1 MRVEQTILSSLIYD
15 EGFTR
20 KVLPFLK
27 QEYFHD
33 QTEKVL
39 FACIEKFIEKYNNLP
54 TKETL
59 LLDIEKQDKIPEQVY
74 SGVVSYI
81 NDIVYDK
88 KDPQWLVD
96 NAEKFC
102 QEKAVYNAI
111 MESISIIDG
120 NSKGNDKGSI
130 PTILADALGVTFDD
144 SIGHDFLQDSDER
157 FEFYNKKEDRIPF
170 DLEYFNKI
178 TKGGIPNKTLN
189 VLLAGTGVGKTLA
202 MCHMAASNLVDG
214 KNVLYI
220 TLEMAEERIAE
231 RIDSNLLNIPLEE
244 IEGFP
249 KKIYDDK
256 MNRLRLKTSGKLIIK
271 EYPTATVG
279 SGHFRHL
286 LNDLRQKKNFEPDIL
301 YVDYLNIC
309 TSTRLKYGAN
319 VNSYTYI
326 KSIAEELRGLAVERD
341 IPIVSATQ
349 TTRSGFTNSD
359 PGLEDTSESFALPAT
374 VDFMCALIST
384 EEMEQL
390 GQIMVKQLKN
400 RYNDPTTHK
409 RFVIGV
415 DRAKMRLFNAE
426 QSAQVDIVNDTP
438 VMNNSNF
445 GERYDEEENMKWM
458 TKTAGRKDF
467 SKFLFDG

>member
-39 FACIEKFIEKYNNLP
+39 FACIERFIDKYNNLP

-59 LLDIEKQDKIPEQVY
+59 LLEIEKQERIPEQVY
-74 SGVVSYI
+74 SGVVAYI

-120 NSKGNDKGSI
+120 NAKENDKGSI

-144 SIGHDFLQDSDER
+144 SIGHDFLKDADER

-202 MCHMAASNLVDG
+202 MCHMAAANLLDG

-256 MNRLRLKTSGKLIIK
+256 INRLRLKTSGKLIIK

-326 KSIAEELRGLAVERD
+326 KSIAEELRGLAVEKD

-400 RYNDPTTHK
+400 RYNDPTLHK
-409 RFVIGV
+409 RFVVGV
-415 DRAKMRLFNAE
+415 DRTKMRLFNAE
-426 QSAQVDIVNDTP
+426 QSAQSDIVDDTP
-438 VMNNSNF
+438 VMNNSKF

-458 TKTAGRKDF
+458 TKKAGPKDF
-467 SKFLFDG
+467 SKLFGS

>member
-39 FACIEKFIEKYNNLP
+39 FACIERFIDKYNNLP

-59 LLDIEKQDKIPEQVY
+59 LLEIEKQERIPEQVY
-74 SGVVSYI
+74 SGVVTYI

-120 NSKGNDKGSI
+120 NAKENDKGSI

-144 SIGHDFLQDSDER
+144 SIGHDFLKDADER

-202 MCHMAASNLVDG
+202 MCHMAAANLLDG

-256 MNRLRLKTSGKLIIK
+256 INRLRLKTSGKLIIK

-326 KSIAEELRGLAVERD
+326 KSIAEELRGLAVEKD

-349 TTRSGFTNSD
+349 TPRSGFTNSD

-400 RYNDPTTHK
+400 RYNDPTLHK
-409 RFVIGV
+409 RFVVGV
-415 DRAKMRLFNAE
+415 DRTKMRLFNAE
-426 QSAQVDIVNDTP
+426 QSAQSDIVDDTP
-438 VMNNSNF
+438 VMNNSKF
-445 GERYDEEENMKWM
+445 GERYDEEENMKWL
-458 TKTAGRKDF
+458 TKKAGPKDF
-467 SKFLFDG
+467 SKLFGS